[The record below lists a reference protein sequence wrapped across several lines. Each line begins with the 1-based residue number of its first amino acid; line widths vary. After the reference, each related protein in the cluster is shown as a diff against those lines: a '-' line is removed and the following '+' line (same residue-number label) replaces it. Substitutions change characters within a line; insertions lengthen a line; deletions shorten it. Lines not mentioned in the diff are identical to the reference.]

1 MTSRVGEVLGTDLI
15 AKKKAPLPSEWEQGC
30 PSPNNFDCLQ
40 FVSTLELVRAF
51 RDRRRKNWQ
60 RRKPWPCFEAK
71 KPNLK

>member
-30 PSPNNFDCLQ
+30 PRPNNFDCLQ

-51 RDRRRKNWQ
+51 HDRR
-60 RRKPWPCFEAK
+60 C
-71 KPNLK
+71 